1 MYLSVKQLRLSLKSI
16 KTSINKFNDIL
27 SRAKNKGAVKLYEK
41 ILADLF
47 EVQQKFE
54 KEIRSRGYRVNI

>member
-1 MYLSVKQLRLSLKSI
+1 M
-16 KTSINKFNDIL
+16 SINKFNDIL

>member
-27 SRAKNKGAVKLYEK
+27 SRAKNKGTVKLYEK